1 MKEPDHGDKIQVF
14 DTTYKYLGHDSYD
27 IQLWNPETKETHKFG
42 YWEFIEG
49 RIAAG
54 ENKE

>member
-1 MKEPDHGDKIQVF
+1 MKEPDYGEKIRVF
-14 DTTYKYLGHDSYD
+14 ETQYKYLGTFGNT
-27 IQLWNPETKETHKFG
+27 IQLWNPTTKETHEFG

-54 ENKE
+54 EK